1 MAFFFSDFVY
11 FSLFLIRKSFF
22 FLFSVNLARGLPIFK
37 KSLKYLSFNFVDYL
51 YCTDISY
58 SFPFALPLISC
69 TLFMSDIFLDY
80 VLDSLISYYTDFKAI
95 CFPLNTTLVHSPKY
109 WSVPSSL
116 LFNSKYFLIS
126 IVIYSLTHCIEK
138 YCLSFKE
145 LGFYSC
151 HYVSLTNF
159 TVIRE
164 YIE

>member
-1 MAFFFSDFVY
+1 MQYWDLAIWFLWHFIFSDFVY
-11 FSLFLIRKSFF
+11 FSLFLIRKKFHF

-51 YCTDISY
+51 CCTDISY
-58 SFPFALPLISC
+58 SFPFALPLLSG
-69 TLFMSDIFLDY
+69 TFFTYDIFLDY
-80 VLDSLISYYTDFKAI
+80 VLYSLISYYTYFKAI
-95 CFPLNTTLVHSPKY
+95 CFPLNTALVHSPEY

-138 YCLSFKE
+138 YWLSFRE

-151 HYVSLTNF
+151 FFV
-159 TVIRE
+159 
-164 YIE
+164 